1 MKQPDLDEIATA
13 METQRDLADYFWDKI
28 TGEVV
33 W

>member
-1 MKQPDLDEIATA
+1 MKQPDLDEIVTA
-13 METQRDLADYFWDKI
+13 METQRGLADYFWDKI